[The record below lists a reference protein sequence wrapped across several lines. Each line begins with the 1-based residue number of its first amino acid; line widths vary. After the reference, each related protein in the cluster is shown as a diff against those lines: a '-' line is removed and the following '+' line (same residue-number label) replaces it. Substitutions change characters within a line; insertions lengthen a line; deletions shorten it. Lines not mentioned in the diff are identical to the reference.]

1 MKLNFLKFKAK
12 SARIG
17 TISAVLAGAS
27 AGLAAFGISLLL
39 SKLALLD
46 FEPIISLPIGALA
59 ALIVGAVLFF
69 VFKKSDK
76 RLAMELDR
84 IFGLNEKVQ
93 TMVQYEAESSEM
105 LELQRQDAESSL
117 ATVGLKAYKPGH
129 LWMYFVALILGA
141 ALTVSSVV
149 VENRRDY
156 VPPEEVIPFE
166 LSAMKERGLEEL
178 IKYVE
183 ESEMEELYR
192 VSVADA
198 LKKLLADLKVTKTE
212 PEMKAHLS
220 EAMALI
226 LLTTYDSS
234 SSAEILDAL
243 WDSGDKLVRELARTL
258 DTSEWSEPDWGDYA
272 FKLSEFKGQLVGD
285 IEGEEQNEDLD
296 NGIVWRLDSLSL
308 KVGLAL
314 PKSGIQT
321 DDAIYSA
328 LIKLVSD
335 GEYVADGQR
344 FHGLSG
350 VVKKGSGLSNE
361 ELLAMIE
368 ATFTGMSN
376 EIFSAIEQKKIN
388 TNVGEY
394 ALTKLS
400 TLFLVPLP
408 EFERPAFVKN
418 GADGEGGSDSGGKDE
433 EESGGGSSGGVG
445 MGSVYGSDDLVLD
458 PLTGEYVKYGTLL
471 DKYFAVME
479 AKIAEGNY
487 TELQKEAIRKYFA
500 LLYGGIKK
508 D

>member
-46 FEPIISLPIGALA
+46 FEPIISLPIGALV

-69 VFKKSDK
+69 VFKKSDR

-93 TMVQYEAESSEM
+93 TMVQYEEDNSEM

-117 ATVGLKAYKPGH
+117 AIVGVKAYKPGR
-129 LWMYFVALILGA
+129 LWMYFVAFILGA
-141 ALTVSSVV
+141 ALTVTSVV

-192 VSVADA
+192 ASVADT

-272 FKLSEFKGQLVGD
+272 DKLAAFKTQIIGSAEAD
-285 IEGEEQNEDLD
+285 SSDEGIL
-296 NGIVWRLDSLSL
+296 WRLDSLSL

-344 FHGLSG
+344 FHGLTG

-418 GADGEGGSDSGGKDE
+418 GADGNGGSDSGGKDE
-433 EESGGGSSGGVG
+433 EENGGGSSGGVG
-445 MGSVYGSDDLVLD
+445 MGSVYGSDDLVLN
-458 PLTGEYVKYGTLL
+458 PLTGEYVKYGELL
-471 DKYFAVME
+471 DAYFAVME
-479 AKIAEGNY
+479 AKISEGNY

-500 LLYGGIKK
+500 LLYGGMKK

>member
-46 FEPIISLPIGALA
+46 FEPIISLPIGALV

-69 VFKKSDK
+69 VFKKSDR

-93 TMVQYEAESSEM
+93 TMVQYEEDNSEM
-105 LELQRQDAESSL
+105 LELQRQDAESSR
-117 ATVGLKAYKPGH
+117 ATVGVKAYKPGR

-141 ALTVSSVV
+141 ALTVTSVV

-192 VSVADA
+192 ASVADT

-272 FKLSEFKGQLVGD
+272 DKLAAFKTQIIGSAEAEAD
-285 IEGEEQNEDLD
+285 SSDEGIL
-296 NGIVWRLDSLSL
+296 WRLDSLSL

-344 FHGLSG
+344 FHGLTG

-418 GADGEGGSDSGGKDE
+418 GADGNGGSDSGGKDE
-433 EESGGGSSGGVG
+433 EENGGGSSGGVG
-445 MGSVYGSDDLVLD
+445 MGSVYGSDDLVLN
-458 PLTGEYVKYGTLL
+458 PLTGEYVKYGELL
-471 DKYFAVME
+471 DAYFAVME
-479 AKIAEGNY
+479 AKISEGNY

-500 LLYGGIKK
+500 LLYGGMKK